1 VRGVDLCR
9 SDSSCFTNVSKVV
22 SVVDADS
29 VTLDN
34 NTWGGAFAEETAP
47 ANAKL
52 GYGDASELF
61 PNTSV
66 LDLRDAGGSPALVRN
81 SLNSN
86 VLGRYTFGM
95 VGGQVASFV
104 TPIMG
109 AGVSGT
115 PPAAPAAPATTA
127 APAAPTTTVPKVSSK
142 ELPATGNDVN
152 GLLLM
157 SLAMMLTGGLLLRRT
172 RQI

>member
-1 VRGVDLCR
+1 
-9 SDSSCFTNVSKVV
+9 
-22 SVVDADS
+22 
-29 VTLDN
+29 
-34 NTWGGAFAEETAP
+34 
-47 ANAKL
+47 
-52 GYGDASELF
+52 
-61 PNTSV
+61 
-66 LDLRDAGGSPALVRN
+66 
-81 SLNSN
+81 
-86 VLGRYTFGM
+86 M
-95 VGGQVASFV
+95 VGGQVVSFV
-104 TPIMG
+104 APTMG

-127 APAAPTTTVPKVSSK
+127 APAAPTTAPTTTVPKVSSK